1 MMRLTAVVCLTIVY
15 FFVDTVHLHAQ
26 GVNDRYMYR
35 VPDWLWTQQPYSSL
49 ISADARGAIEYDIS
63 VAKALGGLEDSR
75 ASDEVEAKI
84 AAKLCELLA
93 VRDLTANAPTVENC
107 NDGTKLA
114 LQIDPDFEPRSRD
127 TILKAA
133 ELFLKVAL
141 DETVIKKAIDSSI
154 TTPSPMP
161 EMYEME
167 NGAPKLDRFGN
178 KVFTG
183 AYAFYI
189 QQRHRPDDV
198 AAFRTHFKGALS
210 SHEGD
215 PALLVVSKY
224 SGNVWWGGGYYDFF
238 HDGKHQLSRLRPS
251 RGFLYI
257 RLNSDKLT
265 EGQENWDNPVFWAS
279 KIAHEVLHNIG
290 YWHPNY
296 TDPAQRDLNNQG
308 ATKAF
313 IVAYEQEVFSRLN
326 SPK

>member
-1 MMRLTAVVCLTIVY
+1 MRLTPATCFTIIY
-15 FFVDTVHLHAQ
+15 LFACPLHVNAQ

-35 VPDWLWTQQPYSSL
+35 VPDWLWTQQSYVGL
-49 ISADARGAIEYDIS
+49 ISADTRTAIEYDIS
-63 VAKALGGLEDSR
+63 VAKALGGLDDSR
-75 ASDEVEAKI
+75 AADETEAKI

-93 VRDLTANAPTVENC
+93 VRDLTADAPTVENRA
-107 NDGTKLA
+107 DGTKLS
-114 LQIDPDFEPRSRD
+114 LQIDPAFDPRSRD

-141 DETVIKKAIDSSI
+141 DETVIQKAIETSI
-154 TTPSPMP
+154 VNPSPMP
-161 EMYEME
+161 DMYEME
-167 NGAPKLDRFGN
+167 NGAPKLDKFGN

-183 AYAFYI
+183 GYAFYL
-189 QQRHRPDDV
+189 QQRHRPDGV
-198 AAFRTHFKGALS
+198 AAFRHHFKGALS
-210 SHEGD
+210 SREGD
-215 PALLVVSKY
+215 PSLLVVSQY
-224 SGNVWWGGGYYDFF
+224 AGNVWWGGGYYDFY
-238 HDGKHQLSRLRPS
+238 HDSKQQLSRLRPS

-296 TDPAQRDLNNQG
+296 TDPAQRDMHNQG

-313 IVAYEQEVFSRLN
+313 IVAYEQEVFSKLN
-326 SPK
+326 SAK